1 MRARL
6 AAAVG
11 AGALGLA
18 LAGMLAA
25 QDTPPAA
32 GTDAPAA
39 PPAEIPAAPATP
51 EPTPEAA
58 PPAAAAE
65 DVPADEP
72 MDVPLD
78 ATGEAGA
85 PAPAAAPEVPE
96 AVAPETLAAMR
107 ADLAALGAALQALRA
122 ELVAA
127 GPSGFEAAGGT
138 AAIARMDAMEAE
150 ISRLNAAVETLR
162 KRVEE
167 TIAEAANRA
176 GDIEFRLCELDPN
189 CDLGALTT
197 AQMQAAGAADL
208 SLGDAADADGAAAT
222 PQPATAAEGAEFD
235 AASAALNSGDYA
247 RAAELFGAFAEAHA
261 TSPLAPEALYLR
273 GEAFAAAGRSA
284 EAGRA
289 WLAAFSLAPTGP
301 RAGAALLG
309 VAQVVAVQGRTEE
322 ACGFLDQVVT
332 RFPATPVAL
341 EAVTIAEGMACPG
354 VAPAEDETGGE
365 GSESGETP
373 AATDPEAAGDLVDGG

>member
-39 PPAEIPAAPATP
+39 PPAEAPAVPATP
-51 EPTPEAA
+51 EPTPEAT
-58 PPAAAAE
+58 PPAVE
-65 DVPADEP
+65 DVPADAP

-78 ATGEAGA
+78 AAGEAGA
-85 PAPAAAPEVPE
+85 PATGAAPEVPPE

-208 SLGDAADADGAAAT
+208 SLGDAADADGTAVAA
-222 PQPATAAEGAEFD
+222 QPATVAEGAEFD

-247 RAAELFGAFAEAHA
+247 RAAELFGAFAETHA

-273 GEAFAAAGRSA
+273 GEAFAAAGQSA

-341 EAVTIAEGMACPG
+341 EAVTLAEGMACPG
-354 VAPAEDETGGE
+354 VAPAEDGTGGE
-365 GSESGETP
+365 GGESGEAP

>member
-39 PPAEIPAAPATP
+39 PPAEALAVPATP
-51 EPTPEAA
+51 EPAPEAT
-58 PPAAAAE
+58 PPSAAE
-65 DVPADEP
+65 DVPADAP
-72 MDVPLD
+72 VDGPLD
-78 ATGEAGA
+78 AAGETGA
-85 PAPAAAPEVPE
+85 PAPAAGSETPE
-96 AVAPETLAAMR
+96 AVVPETLASMR
-107 ADLAALGAALQALRA
+107 ADLAALGAALQTLRA

-127 GPSGFEAAGGT
+127 GPAGFEAAGGT

-162 KRVEE
+162 KQVEE

-197 AQMQAAGAADL
+197 AQMQAVGAADL
-208 SLGDAADADGAAAT
+208 SLGDTADADGAVAM
-222 PQPATAAEGAEFD
+222 PQPATVAEGAEFD
-235 AASAALNSGDYA
+235 AASAALNGGDYA

-301 RAGAALLG
+301 RAGASLLG

-341 EAVTIAEGMACPG
+341 EAVTLAEGMACPG
-354 VAPAEDETGGE
+354 GAPAGDETGGE
-365 GSESGETP
+365 GGESGEAP